1 MGLILIFG
9 KHFLFMVILRKI
21 VLFSLFTLFSLCS
34 FGQNQDLIVT
44 LKESV
49 LNKIFAAIGEIK
61 GTSVYSFMFV
71 EGTYNWTLIKPQIKL
86 HPNKANFET
95 DVKVTA
101 GKFDYTTKVNGIVE
115 ICYEPTTN
123 LIYVEITEA
132 LFPLNIMFM
141 GKQRHLWDVN
151 LKSSFETPFT
161 FEGPLTLGTEMVF
174 AMPDGTSK
182 TIYCH
187 PVNCG
192 VKIAEKQ
199 IIVSSETEFIER
211 ILTPVPAN
219 KK

>member
-1 MGLILIFG
+1 M
-9 KHFLFMVILRKI
+9 LFLRKI
-21 VLFSLFTLFSLCS
+21 VLISSLSLCYLGS
-34 FGQNQDLIVT
+34 SAQNQDIIVA
-44 LKESV
+44 LKESA
-49 LNKIFAAIGEIK
+49 LNKMFTAIGEIK
-61 GTSVYSFMFV
+61 GTSAYSFMFM
-71 EGTYNWTLIKPQIKL
+71 EGTYNWTLINPQIKL

-95 DVKVTA
+95 EVKVSV

-132 LFPLNIMFM
+132 LFPLNIMFL

-161 FEGPLTLGTEMVF
+161 FEGPLSLGTEMIF

-199 IIVSSETEFIER
+199 IIVSAETEFVETTI
-211 ILTPVPAN
+211 TPIPSN

>member
-1 MGLILIFG
+1 MVNILKIMVFLRKKSLIL
-9 KHFLFMVILRKI
+9 LFILSS
-21 VLFSLFTLFSLCS
+21 FCS
-34 FGQNQDLIVT
+34 FGQNQDIIVA

-49 LNKIFAAIGEIK
+49 LNKMFSAIGEIK
-61 GTSVYSFMFV
+61 GTSAYSFMFV

-86 HPNKANFET
+86 HTNKASFET
-95 DVKVTA
+95 EVKVTV

-161 FEGPLTLGTEMVF
+161 FEGPLTMGTEMVF

-187 PVNCG
+187 PINCG

-199 IIVSSETEFIER
+199 IIVSAETEFVER
-211 ILTPVPAN
+211 VLTPIPAN

>member
-1 MGLILIFG
+1 MR
-9 KHFLFMVILRKI
+9 VNRKI
-21 VLFSLFTLFSLCS
+21 QLFAILLFSSLT
-34 FGQNQDLIVT
+34 FKAQNPDLIVG

-49 LNKIFAAIGEIK
+49 LNKMFAAIGEIK

-71 EGTYNWTLIKPQIKL
+71 EGTYNWTLINPQIKL

-161 FEGPLTLGTEMVF
+161 FEGPLTMGTEMIF
-174 AMPDGTSK
+174 AMPNGTSK

-187 PVNCG
+187 PINCG

-199 IIVSSETEFIER
+199 IIVSAETEFVER
-211 ILTPVPAN
+211 TITPIPAN

>member
-1 MGLILIFG
+1 MVFLRKKSLIL
-9 KHFLFMVILRKI
+9 LFILSS
-21 VLFSLFTLFSLCS
+21 FCS
-34 FGQNQDLIVT
+34 FGQNQDIIVA

-49 LNKIFAAIGEIK
+49 LNKMFSAIGEIK
-61 GTSVYSFMFV
+61 GTSAYSFMFV

-86 HPNKANFET
+86 HTNKASFET
-95 DVKVTA
+95 EVKVTV

-132 LFPLNIMFM
+132 FFPLNIMFM

-161 FEGPLTLGTEMVF
+161 FEGPLTMGTEMVF

-187 PVNCG
+187 PINCG

-199 IIVSSETEFIER
+199 IIVSAETEFVER
-211 ILTPVPAN
+211 VLTPIPAN

>member
-1 MGLILIFG
+1 MQ
-9 KHFLFMVILRKI
+9 ILRKI
-21 VLFSLFTLFSLCS
+21 LPIAFLLTFSLNLKA
-34 FGQNQDLIVT
+34 QNPDLIVG

-49 LNKIFAAIGEIK
+49 LNKMFAAIGEIK
-61 GTSVYSFMFV
+61 GTSLYSFMFV

-95 DVKVTA
+95 DVKVTV

-161 FEGPLTLGTEMVF
+161 FEGPLTMGTEMIF

-187 PVNCG
+187 PINCG

-199 IIVSSETEFIER
+199 IIVSAETEFVER
-211 ILTPVPAN
+211 IVNPIPTN

>member
-1 MGLILIFG
+1 MLFSRKKILISI
-9 KHFLFMVILRKI
+9 FLLSSF
-21 VLFSLFTLFSLCS
+21 CS
-34 FGQNQDLIVT
+34 FGQNQDIIVA
-44 LKESV
+44 LKESA
-49 LNKIFAAIGEIK
+49 LNKMFAAFGEIK
-61 GTSVYSFMFV
+61 GTSLYSFMFV

-86 HPNKANFET
+86 HANKANFET
-95 DVKVTA
+95 DVKVTV
-101 GKFDYTTKVNGIVE
+101 GKFEYTTKVNGIVE

-161 FEGPLTLGTEMVF
+161 FEGPLTMGTEMVF

-187 PVNCG
+187 PINCG

-199 IIVSSETEFIER
+199 IIVSAETEFVER
-211 ILTPVPAN
+211 VLTPVPAN